1 MFCKATGTQP
11 MKGDK
16 RGTCCICH
24 RHVQDGHAK
33 QFKTNFT
40 TTDHTS
46 LGDVICKECRL
57 LVENSDLLR
66 RSMWILT
73 EDEFKRFKKAEL
85 TSILADLPPTPFYLY
100 LTRTYQKVGW
110 VVMDGLLNE
119 PDNDLLRF
127 AVDMDLYTTT
137 HSRLLGFMGDA
148 ERLREDYGFS
158 KTELRTGDVS
168 LRKLKEIKEGGG
180 DPREILTLINSLKGD
195 PVWEVAVD
203 MI

>member
-24 RHVQDGHAK
+24 TYVQDGHAK

-46 LGDVICKECRL
+46 LGDVICKECKAL
-57 LVENSDLLR
+57 IENSNILR

-73 EDEFKRFKKAEL
+73 EDEFRRFKKAEIKD
-85 TSILADLPPTPFYLY
+85 ILNDLPCEPFYLY

-110 VVMDGLLNE
+110 VVLDGHINH
-119 PDNDLLRF
+119 PDNDTLRF